1 MYINIRC
8 KFLIHYLVGEKM
20 ENRVNPLKQYFRKP
34 GIWIKLPSQ
43 GNFYKNKPAELNDMG
58 EIPVFP
64 LTAKDELM
72 LKNADALLNGSAIT
86 QMIESCA
93 PTITDPKSMPAI
105 DLDAILVAIKRCTY
119 GDNQDVSCT
128 CPECETANEVSVN
141 LNQVI
146 SSIKTVENLVPTELD
161 NGIKVF
167 IRPVT
172 VHNLLQLNWVQFEQM
187 RNIQIA
193 EQNNTD
199 ETTKVNLMQ
208 RSFEILTEKNIEIV
222 SSCIDTVL
230 LPDGV
235 AVTDANDIQDW
246 IDDLSK
252 PDFAKIENAIMVT
265 SSVGIDKEFSVTCK
279 NCNTEF
285 KSAIDLNPTTFFA

>member
-1 MYINIRC
+1 
-8 KFLIHYLVGEKM
+8 M
-20 ENRVNPLKQYFRKP
+20 ENRINPLKQYFRKP

-43 GNFYKNKPAELNDMG
+43 GNFYKNKPLELNDMG
-58 EIPVFP
+58 EIPVYP

-86 QMIESCA
+86 QMINSCT
-93 PTITDPKSMPAI
+93 PTIDDPMAMPAI

-119 GDNQDVSCT
+119 GETQDVT
-128 CPECETANEVSVN
+128 CNCPKCETANEVSIN
-141 LNQVI
+141 LNQII
-146 SSIKTVENLVPTELD
+146 SSIKSVEKLEPVVFD
-161 NGIKVF
+161 NGITVF
-167 IRPVT
+167 IKPVT
-172 VHNLLQLNWVQFEQM
+172 VNNLLSLNWVQFEQI

-208 RSFEILTEKNIEIV
+208 RSYQVLTEKNIDIV

-235 AVTDANDIQDW
+235 AVTDQHDIKDW
-246 IDDLSK
+246 VNDLSK
-252 PDFAKIENAIMVT
+252 PDFTKIENSIMVT
-265 SSVGIDKEFSVTCK
+265 STMGIVKDFDVNCK
-279 NCNTEF
+279 NCNSEF
-285 KSAIDLNPTTFFA
+285 KSSLDLNPTTFFA